1 MYDFSQLTKD
11 IYNGR
16 EIEFAMDNTDYAI
29 TYTMEGRQISR
40 NDKLLVD
47 KTGDIDKFMDIL
59 TNSDIIDGHSMKDV
73 FDAQLYNR
81 GSLYIL

>member
-29 TYTMEGRQISR
+29 T
-40 NDKLLVD
+40 
-47 KTGDIDKFMDIL
+47 
-59 TNSDIIDGHSMKDV
+59 
-73 FDAQLYNR
+73 
-81 GSLYIL
+81 

>member
-1 MYDFSQLTKD
+1 
-11 IYNGR
+11 
-16 EIEFAMDNTDYAI
+16 
-29 TYTMEGRQISR
+29 MEGRQISR